1 MYSPSCPEYDVTW
14 AGHGHPCFY
23 LTARVAAAR
32 HREGLRARVD
42 RVVASR
48 VLDPTEVALHA
59 DTPGGIVED

>member
-1 MYSPSCPEYDVTW
+1 MML
-14 AGHGHPCFY
+14 HGHRCFY

-48 VLDPTEVALHA
+48 VLDPAEVALHA

>member
-1 MYSPSCPEYDVTW
+1 MML
-14 AGHGHPCFY
+14 HGQGMWHQCFY

-48 VLDPTEVALHA
+48 VLDTAEVALHA
-59 DTPGGIVED
+59 DTPGGVVED